1 MGEAGAFAFWLAV
14 GLASL
19 GFTFG
24 PLGHAIARRIESRGG
39 RAVPDTVREQ
49 LERLENRA
57 ADLDGVEQRLLEVEE
72 RLDFAERM
80 LASGRPSVTHEADTP
95 PASLDAGR

>member
-19 GFTFG
+19 GFMFS
-24 PLGHAIARRIESRGG
+24 PLASAIAHRIESRGG
-39 RAVPDTVREQ
+39 RAVPDSVREQ
-49 LERLENRA
+49 LERLENRVVE
-57 ADLDGVEQRLLEVEE
+57 LEVVEQRLLEVEE

-80 LASGRPSVTHEADTP
+80 LTSGRPAATHEVDTP
-95 PASLDAGR
+95 PEPLDAGR

>member
-19 GFTFG
+19 GFMFS
-24 PLGHAIARRIESRGG
+24 PLASAIARRIESRGG
-39 RAVPDTVREQ
+39 RVVPDTVREQ
-49 LERLENRA
+49 LEHLETRV
-57 ADLDGVEQRLLEVEE
+57 LELEGVEQRLLEVEE

-80 LASGRPSVTHEADTP
+80 LASGGPAATHALDTP
-95 PASLDAGR
+95 PEPQDAGR